1 MKALS
6 PIAVLISALLLQ
18 GCVAAA
24 VVGTAAVGTKAA
36 TDPRSVGTQVDD
48 GTLEVRVNSALS
60 KDEQIKKEAR
70 INVTAYQGKV
80 LLVGQSPNA
89 ELSARAKQIAMGV
102 DGANEVYNEIRQGQP
117 IGLGEASN
125 DTWITT
131 KVRSQLLTS
140 DLVKSSN
147 VKVTTENGE
156 VFLMGLVMR
165 RLPRLIRPTTMQTV
179 GRIRRL
185 RRIRHVFPQIRTTA
199 PARRQSHQTLPP
211 SPLSAIRLSPGTLCA
226 A

>member
-36 TDPRSVGTQVDD
+36 TDPRSVVDD

-156 VFLMGLVMR
+156 VFLMGLVTER
-165 RLPRLIRPTTMQTV
+165 EAKAAADIASRVSGVKRV
-179 GRIRRL
+179 
-185 RRIRHVFPQIRTTA
+185 TTA
-199 PARRQSHQTLPP
+199 FTF
-211 SPLSAIRLSPGTLCA
+211 IK
-226 A
+226 